1 MNNLIERLELFLEL
15 DNRGTIK
22 EAIDTIEAQNKAI
35 INLEARL
42 KDLERLSD
50 EAVRAAEGRTRDLES
65 ALANALDM
73 VSRRSE
79 TNATLRRFYDNG

>member
-22 EAIDTIEAQNKAI
+22 EAIDTIEAQNKDI

-65 ALANALDM
+65 ALMSALDM
-73 VSRRSE
+73 VSRRI
-79 TNATLRRFYDNG
+79 